1 VDFKHAKLDSHGMSL
16 PQLSRGGRPPG
27 RVSFNAESAVA
38 FGMVVRAHRRQNG
51 LSQEAL
57 AHLADIERTHF
68 SSIERGKNQPSLWL
82 ILKISKAL
90 GISSAD
96 LMSKTEQLLLS
107 NDLA

>member
-1 VDFKHAKLDSHGMSL
+1 MSL
-16 PQLSRGGRPPG
+16 PQLSRGGRPAG
-27 RVSFNAESAVA
+27 RVSFNAESAAA
-38 FGMVVRAHRRQNG
+38 FGEVVRTYRRQSG

-90 GISSAD
+90 GISSAL
-96 LMSKTEQLLLS
+96 LMSETEQMLVS
-107 NDLA
+107 DERA